1 MLEFGPILPVIGFQ
15 LLKSLWSSLTYFSFN
30 NAPNVLYRWKIWT
43 AGRPIQHPDSST
55 TKPCCCN
62 SCCIWF
68 CIVLLNT
75 QGLPWNRRR
84 MEGSICFSKTFIYL
98 SAFIVPSKTCKLPI
112 PYALLHPHTIRDA
125 GFWTELWW
133 HAGRSPSSLARRTR
147 RPWLPARMSNLDS
160 SDHRTI
166 FYFETVHF
174 KWPLAHRT
182 WWRFWTMFTY
192 GFLIAW

>member
-1 MLEFGPILPVIGFQ
+1 MVLHCPAEIHKAFPEIDVVWRGAYVS
-15 LLKSLWSSLTYFSFN
+15 LK
-30 NAPNVLYRWKIWT
+30 P
-43 AGRPIQHPDSST
+43 
-55 TKPCCCN
+55 
-62 SCCIWF
+62 
-68 CIVLLNT
+68 
-75 QGLPWNRRR
+75 
-84 MEGSICFSKTFIYL
+84 FIYL

-166 FYFETVHF
+166 STLKQSILNDPWPTGHDGASGPCSHMASLLHDRALVGVCRWHGGLCLPTVVSGSI
-174 KWPLAHRT
+174 P
-182 WWRFWTMFTY
+182 
-192 GFLIAW
+192 GPI